1 MPGAGRPGGGGGG
14 QSHVPAGATSPARSA
29 GRAARSP
36 SSSRPGAHPHAAGA
50 RTPGGHSLGA
60 EDPGHRARKLQTLC
74 GSCPLRKPLRPR
86 PQSPRCSEPGS
97 GRLRWRRGRGL
108 RPAEPGA
115 ARSSV
120 YRGPALPPSPARA
133 LRAPDIIHSRTLA
146 CPLRLPAVTHPGP
159 EAPADSRGRVSS
171 RRPAELEKPVR
182 LLRKAVTADPPL
194 CGPRRCSEGG
204 AWQAARGGSQPQVER
219 RARQTSLNAGGDQ
232 SGKVLWVPLPV
243 TFRGGAREGIS
254 HLRTSSGFGNCFPI
268 ATCAGRGHPR

>member
-1 MPGAGRPGGGGGG
+1 MAVR
-14 QSHVPAGATSPARSA
+14 ATSPLEPRPP
-29 GRAARSP
+29 RAPQDAQP
-36 SSSRPGAHPHAAGA
+36 AAHPPPGPALTASTQPVLA
-50 RTPGGHSLGA
+50 RRGGHSLGA
-60 EDPGHRARKLQTLC
+60 EDPGDRARKLQTLC
-74 GSCPLRKPLRPR
+74 GSRPLRKPLRPR

-97 GRLRWRRGRGL
+97 GRLRRRRGRGL

-219 RARQTSLNAGGDQ
+219 RARQTSLNAGVDQ
-232 SGKVLWVPLPV
+232 SGKVLRVPLPV
-243 TFRGGAREGIS
+243 TFRGGAGEGIS